1 MNKIQN
7 VFKLTEIFIF
17 YTWFCS
23 HFNLYV
29 DLGWNILKVYSSE
42 LSSQCLI
49 PFKSV
54 VFKQRRCEKHAS
66 LHILNRVNTG
76 RSKIC
81 FGFHSLRV
89 SSLSHQNHKNNFGNS
104 AISIESKF
112 FHINQI
118 SWTCIYMFD
127 RIFFNPQQ
135 FRKILYN
142 WNFISVC
149 PEVGPFCVL
158 IRIPQPKVNANAN
171 KVLGINHNFITSL

>member
-1 MNKIQN
+1 MEY
-7 VFKLTEIFIF
+7 TESF
-17 YTWFCS
+17 
-23 HFNLYV
+23 
-29 DLGWNILKVYSSE
+29 SSKP
-42 LSSQCLI
+42 SFQCLI

-54 VFKQRRCEKHAS
+54 VFEQRRCEKHAF

-118 SWTCIYMFD
+118 PWTCILGMCISLTEF
-127 RIFFNPQQ
+127 FFNPQQ
-135 FRKILYN
+135 LRKILYK
-142 WNFISVC
+142 WDFILIC
-149 PEVGPFCVL
+149 PEVDPFHVL
-158 IRIPQPKVNANAN
+158 IRIAQPKMNANADQ
-171 KVLGINHNFITSL
+171 VLGINHNFITSL